1 MNVNMVQLDTY
12 QRDINEWQEKLDQ
25 AKDKLAF
32 LRLQAKQTRAAATR
46 AKRDPLIKA
55 FIKAMPKDFVDV
67 MPSPGTVYV
76 SIHFSPLQ
84 ASLYADVPEK
94 LGLEFIGSEKLNDSL
109 SSPTVW
115 RYRSP
120 GVLFYITRRVV

>member
-1 MNVNMVQLDTY
+1 MNLDMSQLDAY
-12 QRDINEWQEKLDQ
+12 QRDIEQWEATLAQ

-32 LRLQAKQTRAAATR
+32 LRLQVKQTRAAAAR

-55 FIKAMPKDFVDV
+55 FIKAMPKDFVEV

-76 SIHFSPLQ
+76 SVHFSPLQ
-84 ASLYADVPEK
+84 ASLYADVPER
-94 LGLEFIGSEKLNDSL
+94 LGLESLGSVKVDNSL
-109 SSPTVW
+109 RSPTLS

-120 GVLFYITRRVV
+120 GVLFYITKHVV